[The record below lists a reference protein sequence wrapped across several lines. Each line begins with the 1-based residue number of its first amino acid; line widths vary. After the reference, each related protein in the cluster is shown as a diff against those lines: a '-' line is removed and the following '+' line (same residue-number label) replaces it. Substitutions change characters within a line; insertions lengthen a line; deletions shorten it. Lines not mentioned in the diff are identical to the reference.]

1 MKIKSRAGGDIGFNM
16 TPMIDI
22 VFNLIIFFMLVSQF
36 YRLRVEDVKLPPAS
50 KAFTKKQELK
60 DYTQLVVNI
69 VPPTDPRDK
78 ATRVVIDGQTI
89 LVFTIGKD
97 PPVMAPL
104 IDLLKARNE
113 KANEKG
119 RKPLNV
125 ICRAGKSVTYDIVGS
140 VMIATTMAD
149 IKHWWVQA
157 YRPKAKGDR
166 KIKEFLGVANG
177 SGGG

>member
-1 MKIKSRAGGDIGFNM
+1 MRVKSRAGGGVGFNM

-36 YRLRVEDVKLPPAS
+36 YRLSVEDVKLPPA
-50 KAFTKKQELK
+50 KMADPHREKLQ

-89 LVFTIGKD
+89 LVFVVGED
-97 PPVMAPL
+97 PPVMDPL

-113 KANEKG
+113 TVGDLKH
-119 RKPLNV
+119 KPLNV
-125 ICRAGKSVTYDIVGS
+125 ICRAGESVTYDIVGS
-140 VMIATTMAD
+140 VMIATTKAD
-149 IKHWWVQA
+149 IRNWWVQA
-157 YRPKAKGDR
+157 YRPQAKGDR
-166 KIKEFLGVANG
+166 KVKEFLGLTNG
-177 SGGG
+177 SGGD